1 MDVYQNKNFEEVE
14 EVSIRTQEALYFKI
28 TEQLI
33 CWNWATWQLN
43 NYLKHIIAQAIRL
56 CKIALLISVIY
67 VCIVYVKCPNELW
80 SIKNIC
86 IYCIIKLATMTLA
99 RILFSILAKFFNH
112 NSRQFL
118 PK

>member
-43 NYLKHIIAQAIRL
+43 NYLKHIITQAIRL

-99 RILFSILAKFFNH
+99 RI
-112 NSRQFL
+112 QFQS
-118 PK
+118 

>member
-33 CWNWATWQLN
+33 YWNWATWQLK

-56 CKIALLISVIY
+56 CKIALNFSHL
-67 VCIVYVKCPNELW
+67 CVY
-80 SIKNIC
+80 
-86 IYCIIKLATMTLA
+86 
-99 RILFSILAKFFNH
+99 RIRKMSK
-112 NSRQFL
+112 
-118 PK
+118 